1 MTEIMNSE
9 ENKSVSFE
17 VNPSNNSRS
26 NLFNHNVQNFIKH
39 YGTESE
45 IKIVNNVLKL
55 IMRWLGNTENDLSN
69 ISNYAFAY
77 FKLTQSIDIN
87 DYNCYKTLEINN

>member
-1 MTEIMNSE
+1 MDEG
-9 ENKSVSFE
+9 VSFE

-45 IKIVNNVLKL
+45 IKIVNDVLKL
-55 IMRWLGNTENDLSN
+55 IMRWLGNTEQDLSN
-69 ISNYAFAY
+69 ISNYAFTY
-77 FKLTQSIDIN
+77 FKLMQLIDIN
-87 DYNCYKTLEINN
+87 NINCYKTLEINN

>member
-69 ISNYAFAY
+69 ISNYAIAY
-77 FKLTQSIDIN
+77 FKLMRSIDIN
-87 DYNCYKTLEINN
+87 DINCYKTLEINN